1 MKNRYTD
8 KDLSRFFINFKSMPD
23 TIELSNIIQIINNP
37 ASHTKIEKGLSNT
50 LNLKYLFLT
59 VAGIGLIAT
68 MVIFLKSN
76 SKYLPDNTIHS
87 STVIDSTDGHT
98 NKTEIAVAPDTVV
111 SESKISNTK
120 EDSDKTVVEI
130 IPEKNIKQ
138 DSIKLLVS
146 EDVEVLIC
154 DDYSEIDTS
163 LNYFKL
169 NDTIYEIK
177 SCLQFKDADWK
188 YEWDVNYKDTVWIH
202 LNFISEE
209 KISYGSYD
217 LSLLQIGKMPWFSFY
232 GALYNK
238 NKKIKITGGSVCIE
252 HEDSL
257 DRTLFKLKTV
267 DGDAIYG
274 HYKGSLKYTAPE

>member
-59 VAGIGLIAT
+59 VAGFGLIAT
-68 MVIFLKSN
+68 MVIFLKSS

-98 NKTEIAVAPDTVV
+98 TKTEIAVAPDTVV
-111 SESKISNTK
+111 SESKTSNTK
-120 EDSDKTVVEI
+120 EDSDKTVTEI

-169 NDTIYEIK
+169 NDTKYEIK
-177 SCLQFKDADWK
+177 SCSQFKDADWK

-209 KISYGSYD
+209 KISYGSYE

-257 DRTLFKLKTV
+257 DRIMFKLKTV
-267 DGDAIYG
+267 DGDAISG
-274 HYKGSLKYTAPE
+274 HYKGRLRYTAPE